1 MAKGFGSMI
10 TTLVASS
17 WLALLAGDLIVV
29 ASLAGLAT
37 YGWQHGVFLAVIA
50 GLQVLGSFVA
60 ALAFT
65 PAVAAGMQVV
75 GCPPSQS
82 LGVAYVLTFLGG
94 LVATRLAVGA
104 GIPERSVRFAPI
116 LDQVA
121 GACLGIVSGFVL
133 AGSLLVGWSLLGVPE
148 SLRLDTASLKIDAGS
163 RMLGTFGRCVEPDPT
178 RRRMLLGGDAT
189 VRGLLDCYRETDW
202 RTARRPAAEPSG
214 DGAGEDLGQVDGA
227 GTAAAPAE

>member
-1 MAKGFGSMI
+1 MI

-17 WLALLAGDLIVV
+17 WLALLAGDLIVI

-50 GLQVLGSFVA
+50 GLQVLGSFVT

-65 PAVAAGMQVV
+65 PAVAAGIQVV

-116 LDQVA
+116 IDQVA
-121 GACLGIVSGFVL
+121 GACLGAAAGFVL
-133 AGSLLVGWSLLGVPE
+133 AGSLLIGWSLLGVPD
-148 SLRLDTASLKIDAGS
+148 SFRLDTARLKIDAGS
-163 RMLGTFGRCVEPDPT
+163 RMLGTFGRCVEGDPA
-178 RRRMLLGGDAT
+178 RRGLLLGGDAT
-189 VRGLLDCYRETDW
+189 VRGLLDCYREGDW